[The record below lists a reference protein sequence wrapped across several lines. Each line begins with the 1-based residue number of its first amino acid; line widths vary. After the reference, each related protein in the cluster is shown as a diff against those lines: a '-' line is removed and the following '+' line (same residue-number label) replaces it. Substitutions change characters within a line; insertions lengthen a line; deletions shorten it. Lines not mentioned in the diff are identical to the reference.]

1 MFVEY
6 GALVLGNFN
15 LFRCGGAFWLAA
27 GFDRYLTGKTFSLV
41 RGCIC
46 RTGFIQGFSLV
57 ELIDLFGFAFLSILF
72 CFLGALG
79 IVGGLRVFGI
89 GSEGCQLNLGWRFCL
104 LDWSMCLGQDCLF
117 CLRFE

>member
-1 MFVEY
+1 MLVEF
-6 GALVLGNFN
+6 GALVLGDFN
-15 LFRCGGAFWLAA
+15 LFRCDGSFWLVAL
-27 GFDRYLTGKTFSLV
+27 FVRYLTGKTFSLV

-79 IVGGLRVFGI
+79 IVGRLRVFGI
-89 GSEGCQLNLGWRFCL
+89 GSEGF
-104 LDWSMCLGQDCLF
+104 
-117 CLRFE
+117 